1 LTNKALFYAAAAS
14 TFIAGV
20 LHLAIVPMFF
30 TQMSIDITIFF
41 IVSGLT
47 QIFWVIPVI
56 KRWIKPWY
64 YVGIGGTVILVIM
77 YLIAVPGSGYPV
89 SQLDIAIELF
99 QIVFI
104 ILCSI
109 IIAKNRGKMTLI
121 AEKSLGR
128 NGTIKLIVES
138 KEGTAPL
145 IKNIPIPYDTYTHQ
159 GKYCEVND
167 RKQRT
172 DTEFKKEDN
181 DEFQR
186 QFLGSS
192 IVTPSEFFE
201 QAVPSFSEILKQKTL
216 DDFIPKIADELSK
229 VQRPRYQ
236 AEE

>member
-1 LTNKALFYAAAAS
+1 LTNKALFYAAAVS

-99 QIVFI
+99 QIAFI

-109 IIAKNRGKMTLI
+109 IIAKNRGKMILD
-121 AEKSLGR
+121 K
-128 NGTIKLIVES
+128 
-138 KEGTAPL
+138 
-145 IKNIPIPYDTYTHQ
+145 KN
-159 GKYCEVND
+159 V
-167 RKQRT
+167 
-172 DTEFKKEDN
+172 
-181 DEFQR
+181 
-186 QFLGSS
+186 
-192 IVTPSEFFE
+192 
-201 QAVPSFSEILKQKTL
+201 
-216 DDFIPKIADELSK
+216 
-229 VQRPRYQ
+229 
-236 AEE
+236 

>member
-14 TFIAGV
+14 TFIAGA

-56 KRWIKPWY
+56 NRWIKPWY

-99 QIVFI
+99 QIAFI

-109 IIAKNRGKMTLI
+109 IIAKGSRTTPKFD
-121 AEKSLGR
+121 K
-128 NGTIKLIVES
+128 
-138 KEGTAPL
+138 
-145 IKNIPIPYDTYTHQ
+145 KND
-159 GKYCEVND
+159 
-167 RKQRT
+167 
-172 DTEFKKEDN
+172 
-181 DEFQR
+181 
-186 QFLGSS
+186 
-192 IVTPSEFFE
+192 
-201 QAVPSFSEILKQKTL
+201 
-216 DDFIPKIADELSK
+216 
-229 VQRPRYQ
+229 
-236 AEE
+236 

>member
-1 LTNKALFYAAAAS
+1 MIKNDCSAGKRQLSISIIRRIIQNELLTNKILFYAAAAS

-89 SQLDIAIELF
+89 SQLDIVIELF

-104 ILCSI
+104 ILCTI
-109 IIAKNRGKMTLI
+109 IIAKARTTPKF
-121 AEKSLGR
+121 EK
-128 NGTIKLIVES
+128 
-138 KEGTAPL
+138 
-145 IKNIPIPYDTYTHQ
+145 KN
-159 GKYCEVND
+159 V
-167 RKQRT
+167 
-172 DTEFKKEDN
+172 
-181 DEFQR
+181 
-186 QFLGSS
+186 
-192 IVTPSEFFE
+192 
-201 QAVPSFSEILKQKTL
+201 
-216 DDFIPKIADELSK
+216 
-229 VQRPRYQ
+229 
-236 AEE
+236 